1 MWIVRLPFLILIT
14 CLCGTGK
21 ASAQV
26 AEENHYLFTFFGLE
40 TGRDEKV
47 LLGLFHGLDPHVVI
61 SLDRERH
68 LMKLM
73 AERPLDIAEVIA
85 MAGQINVSL
94 SPSTT
99 SLGRLSSDLQS
110 E

>member
-1 MWIVRLPFLILIT
+1 MWIVRVLAIALLT
-14 CLCGTGK
+14 CPGGVDK

-26 AEENHYLFTFFGLE
+26 AEEHHYLFTFSGLE

-85 MAGQINVSL
+85 VAGQVNVSL

>member
-1 MWIVRLPFLILIT
+1 MWIARLYFLFLLT
-14 CLCGTGK
+14 CLCATDK

-26 AEENHYLFTFFGLE
+26 AEEHHYLFTFSGLE
-40 TGRDEKV
+40 TGRDEKM
-47 LLGLFHGLDPHVVI
+47 LLGLLHGLDPHAVI

-73 AERPLDIAEVIA
+73 AERPLDITEVIA
-85 MAGQINVSL
+85 VAGQVNVSL

>member
-1 MWIVRLPFLILIT
+1 ML
-14 CLCGTGK
+14 
-21 ASAQV
+21 
-26 AEENHYLFTFFGLE
+26 
-40 TGRDEKV
+40 
-47 LLGLFHGLDPHVVI
+47 HGFDPHAVI

-85 MAGQINVSL
+85 VAGQVNVSL